1 MGTALLF
8 LIKRR
13 RKFRAKVNEEACMKK
28 LGIGLLVLI
37 LGISFIGCSRSNS
50 GAAKNSG
57 SGQASESKVLKIGV
71 LDRTADEEVHIK
83 FGESIQAAAK
93 AAGIVCLYSATGEDM
108 VAVRSTL
115 SSYIAQGCNVIVDF
129 LSSMETSEAI
139 SEECERSG
147 VFHICIDADPRP
159 YSYFYGL
166 SNGDA
171 GDALGNYLVSYVKT
185 KMGGNIDML
194 LLMDSP
200 THGEDVAKRT
210 ENPRKILLDNGL
222 ITSEQ
227 VSYISLTLYDL
238 ESVRQRTVDFL
249 TTHADRQNIV
259 MISFASSFNDAIYSA
274 SKTQSFDNKIHLFS
288 YDGLDATINILKT
301 GEPSIT
307 KGEVSSGIDN
317 YGYDVLAIAQRL
329 AAGEQVPHASYAV
342 AEVMDA
348 DNVFQLH
355 PDN

>member
-1 MGTALLF
+1 
-8 LIKRR
+8 
-13 RKFRAKVNEEACMKK
+13 MKK
-28 LGIGLLVLI
+28 LGIGFLVLI
-37 LGISFIGCSRSNS
+37 LGIVFIGCSKNNNGTTSGNS
-50 GAAKNSG
+50 GTASQDSG
-57 SGQASESKVLKIGV
+57 SRILKIGV

-93 AAGIVCLYSATGEDM
+93 AAGVVCLYSATGEDM

-139 SEECERSG
+139 SEECERTG

-159 YSYFYGL
+159 YTYFYGL

-171 GDALGNYLVSYVKT
+171 GDALGNYLVNYVRN
-185 KMGGNIDML
+185 KMDGNIDML

-200 THGEDVAKRT
+200 SHGEDVAKRT

-222 ITSEQ
+222 ITTDQ

-249 TTHADRQNIV
+249 TTHADRRNIV

-274 SKTQSFDNKIHLFS
+274 SKTQSFDNRIHLFS
-288 YDGLDATINILKT
+288 YDGLDATINILKS
-301 GEPSIT
+301 GESSIT

-317 YGYDVLAIAQRL
+317 YGYDVLDISQRL
-329 AAGEQVPHASYAV
+329 IAGEQIPHASYAI

>member
-1 MGTALLF
+1 
-8 LIKRR
+8 
-13 RKFRAKVNEEACMKK
+13 MKK
-28 LGIGLLVLI
+28 LGIGILALI

-50 GAAKNSG
+50 GTAAG
-57 SGQASESKVLKIGV
+57 SNGSVSQASESKVLKIGV

-93 AAGIVCLYSATGEDM
+93 EAGVVCLYSATGEDM

-139 SEECERSG
+139 SEECERAG

-171 GDALGNYLVSYVKT
+171 GDALGNYLVSYIKN

-222 ITSEQ
+222 ITSDQ
-227 VSYISLTLYDL
+227 VAYISLTLYDL

-249 TTHADRQNIV
+249 TTHADRRNIV

-274 SKTQSFDNKIHLFS
+274 SKTQNFDSKIHLFS
-288 YDGLDATINILKT
+288 YDGLDATINILKN

-329 AAGEQVPHASYAV
+329 VAGEQVPHASYAV

-355 PDN
+355 PEN

>member
-1 MGTALLF
+1 VF
-8 LIKRR
+8 
-13 RKFRAKVNEEACMKK
+13 
-28 LGIGLLVLI
+28 I
-37 LGISFIGCSRSNS
+37 LGVLFIGCSRSTS
-50 GAAKNSG
+50 EAAGGNTAA
-57 SGQASESKVLKIGV
+57 QASGPQVLKIGV
-71 LDRTADEEVHIK
+71 LDRNADEEAHIK
-83 FGESIQAAAK
+83 FGESIQDAAK
-93 AAGIVCLYSATGEDM
+93 GAGVTCLYSATGEDM

-139 SEECERSG
+139 SEECERAG

-159 YSYFYGL
+159 YTYFYGL

-171 GDALGNYLVSYVKT
+171 GDVLGNYLVNYIRD
-185 KMGGNIDML
+185 KMNGTIDML

-200 THGEDVAKRT
+200 SHGEDVAKRT

-222 ITSEQ
+222 ITVEQ

-249 TTHADRQNIV
+249 TTHADRRNIV

-274 SKTQSFDNKIHLFS
+274 SKTQSFDNRIHLFS
-288 YDGLDATINILKT
+288 YDGLDATVNILKT

-307 KGEVSSGIDN
+307 KGEVSAGIDK

-329 AAGEQVPHASYAV
+329 IAGEQVPHASYAA